1 MSKKGFIAIAM
12 FCIAAGA
19 HAVTPVESQQ
29 KEHQKSHNVI
39 FFGEGEKPDST
50 AIWQTINNF
59 YIDQFRH
66 YQDPRA
72 PYFMFMSK
80 SRNFA
85 MGIGGAVRMRGW
97 YDWNGTMPHSGVI
110 PYYISIPTNPTR
122 EHWFGTTPSGTS
134 LYFSAF
140 GNDSRFGNYQLYIE
154 ANFNGYSARDFH
166 LKKAYASWNDWT
178 VGYANS
184 SFSDPAAQPIT
195 VDGQGPNCEISDT
208 NVLIRWMRTFKNR
221 YVVALSMETPDG
233 SIPTADN
240 LYTGCSDYM
249 PNFAGFLQ
257 YQWGNGGEHIRLS
270 GIVRGLEYRDLVKG
284 VNHKVTGWGAH
295 LSSIFR
301 PFAPLTVYGTCVVGK
316 GIASLTNDLQVAPL
330 DLIGNPDDEGRMV
343 APLSFG
349 WYGALQYNFTPAVYS
364 TVVFSEQ
371 RFLPKYEKTAENET
385 YKYGLY
391 VAANVFWE
399 ITPRCKAGL
408 EYNWAQRKDID
419 NRHDQIN
426 RVSLVGQISF

>member
-1 MSKKGFIAIAM
+1 MYKKILIVTALVFSAMSAFAI
-12 FCIAAGA
+12 
-19 HAVTPVESQQ
+19 TPVEKQQ
-29 KEHQKSHNVI
+29 AEQQKSHKVI
-39 FFGEGEKPDST
+39 LFGEGEEPDSLMM
-50 AIWQTINNF
+50 WENLNNF

-80 SRNFA
+80 NRNFA
-85 MGIGGAVRMRGW
+85 MGVGGVVRMRGW
-97 YDWNGTMPHSGVI
+97 YDWDGAMQNSGVI
-110 PYYISIPTNPTR
+110 PYLIEIPDNPTR
-122 EHWFGTTPSGTS
+122 SHWFGTTPAGTA
-134 LYFSAF
+134 LYVSAF
-140 GNDSRFGNYQLYIE
+140 GQDERFGNYQLYIE
-154 ANFNGYSARDFH
+154 ANFNGYGSRDFH
-166 LKKAYASWNDWT
+166 LKKAYATWNDWT

-184 SFSDPAAQPIT
+184 TFSDPAAQPIT
-195 VDGQGPNCEISDT
+195 VDGQGPNSEVSDT
-208 NVLIRWMRTFKNR
+208 NVLIRWMRTFKKN
-221 YVVALSMETPDG
+221 YVVALSVETPDG
-233 SIPTADN
+233 SIPSAEN

-257 YQWGNGGEHIRLS
+257 YQWGKSGEHVRLS
-270 GIVRGLEYRDLVKG
+270 GIIRGLEYRDLVTAR
-284 VNHKVTGWGAH
+284 NHKVTGWGAH

-301 PFAPLTVYGTCVVGK
+301 PVAPLTVYGTCIVGK
-316 GIASLTNDLQVAPL
+316 GIGSLVNDLQNSPM
-330 DLIGNPDDEGRMV
+330 DLVGNPDDEGRMV

-349 WYGALQYNFTPAVYS
+349 WYGALQYNFAPNIYS

-371 RFLPKYEKTAENET
+371 RYLPKDEKTPENIS

-408 EYNWAQRKDID
+408 EYNWAQRKDFD
-419 NRHDQIN
+419 HRHEQMN